1 MTIRISFCGPNTKLN
16 RILVNETQKL
26 LSEFEPVVMR
36 HPIEELL
43 EFTRDEE
50 WTNEIDWLTLNT
62 NVWRQMAQIRYQNE
76 TVLISP
82 SCGIDNVAST
92 ATWLA
97 EQARLIEKS
106 GSLLRS
112 DGKQMIRKE
121 HILFNRTG
129 SILQVILNQA
139 EQEAVEYWD
148 FMYAVLPTVSKLETF
163 NDEMLTQYQD
173 FLSSVPAFDKVELLP
188 DNEASAIDVLRTE
201 VDKWKN
207 YHNLSS

>member
-1 MTIRISFCGPNTKLN
+1 MTLRIAFCGPNTKLN
-16 RILVNETQKL
+16 RVLTNETEKL
-26 LSEFEPVVMR
+26 LSQFEPVVMR

-43 EFTRDEE
+43 QFTRDEE

-62 NVWRQMAQIRYQNE
+62 NVWRQMTQIRLQNE
-76 TVLISP
+76 SVLISP
-82 SCGIDNVAST
+82 SCGIDNVASS

-97 EQARLIEKS
+97 EQAKIIEKS
-106 GSLLRS
+106 SMLLAS
-112 DGKQMIRKE
+112 DGKQMVKKE

-139 EQEAVEYWD
+139 EQEAIEYWD

-173 FLSSVPAFDKVELLP
+173 FISSVPAFDKVELLP
-188 DNEASAIDVLRTE
+188 DNETAAVDVLQAE

-207 YHNLSS
+207 YHTLSS